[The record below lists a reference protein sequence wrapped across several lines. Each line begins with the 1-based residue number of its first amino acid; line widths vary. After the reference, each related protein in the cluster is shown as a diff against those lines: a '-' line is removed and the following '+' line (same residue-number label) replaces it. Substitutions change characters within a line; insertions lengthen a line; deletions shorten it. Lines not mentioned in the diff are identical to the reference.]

1 MTDIVTEFNGIKA
14 GDIIHNDNG
23 TDYVVL
29 AINAKLDR
37 TLLMEHKLRTPNYV
51 GAWRL
56 QKMSNGNWYWTQ
68 GHYFMDNLTS
78 AVNYVTDKE

>member
-1 MTDIVTEFNGIKA
+1 MINIVKEFNDIKT

-37 TLLMEHKLRTPNYV
+37 TLLMQYKLGTPNYV
-51 GAWRL
+51 GAWGL
-56 QKMSNGNWYWTQ
+56 YKMSNGNWCWAQ
-68 GHYFMDNLTS
+68 GHYMMDDLTA

>member
-1 MTDIVTEFNGIKA
+1 MTDIVTEFNGIKV

-37 TLLMEHKLRTPNYV
+37 TLLMQNKQRIIL
-51 GAWRL
+51 
-56 QKMSNGNWYWTQ
+56 
-68 GHYFMDNLTS
+68 
-78 AVNYVTDKE
+78 